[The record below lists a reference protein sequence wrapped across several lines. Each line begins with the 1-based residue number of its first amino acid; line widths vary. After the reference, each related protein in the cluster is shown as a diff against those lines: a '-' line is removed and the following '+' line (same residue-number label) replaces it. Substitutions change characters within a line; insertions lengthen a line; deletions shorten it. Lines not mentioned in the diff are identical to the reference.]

1 MERKKLRKPQKER
14 IARGQK
20 WICGRCQEKIDSMGF
35 DIHHKNRDS
44 SDNDISN
51 LNGGGCLGCKT
62 FGGGVRCLDVFNISK
77 EQD

>member
-51 LNGGGCLGCKT
+51 LEALCVPCHRKVT
-62 FGGGVRCLDVFNISK
+62 QK
-77 EQD
+77 ENREKDTKK